1 MVGRDVKGEKKLL
14 KMLERLVALLQNKVR
29 TEGNIELRKEIILSQ
44 EYQPA
49 AHPTPVDIACE
60 PNIDRRWVSRV
71 IDQRPSFW
79 SPYETQGA
87 DLNTEKHMLHSRK
100 LLSNL
105 TQKTLQPAF
114 FSGEKIFK
122 VEKTL

>member
-1 MVGRDVKGEKKLL
+1 MQLG
-14 KMLERLVALLQNKVR
+14 
-29 TEGNIELRKEIILSQ
+29 
-44 EYQPA
+44 
-49 AHPTPVDIACE
+49 AHPTPVNIARE

-71 IDQRPSFW
+71 IDQDLRFDPLTKRKVQKF
-79 SPYETQGA
+79 T

-100 LLSNL
+100 SLSNL

-122 VEKTL
+122 VENTL